1 MHLTLSTIHTLKYE
15 SYLAE
20 TMIRE
25 IFKHYEN
32 LSVQVTDDIDIISEE
47 FARKLFQIVKSGEE
61 DDDDN
66 HHWTS

>member
-15 SYLAE
+15 SHLAE

-32 LSVQVTDDIDIISEE
+32 LSVQVMEDVDVISEE

-61 DDDDN
+61 DDEN
-66 HHWTS
+66 HWTS